1 MKIKKLFLTLF
12 TIVLLFTLTGCFSKE
27 KISIKDFVNTSKK
40 DKLTVYSIT
49 DNYKSYENLK
59 NGYAA
64 ANLLGWRVTFFEF
77 KNSDS
82 AEDIFDQEVENIKKN
97 KTKKDEEEKSGLRN
111 YETYEL
117 TTSTNYYYISRVDNT
132 LLSVRSSINN
142 KNDIKKFIN
151 KLRY

>member
-1 MKIKKLFLTLF
+1 MKNKNLFKFIFSIIL
-12 TIVLLFTLTGCFSKE
+12 VFTLTGCFSKD